1 MQGSHK
7 EGEFRQLEI
16 WTWKSYVRLPILHN
30 SKQAETSWRIFM
42 EYMMNIGANKYQSR
56 PTRWAQLT
64 WARQGAQARP
74 GGLCSPRPTPG
85 AHLLVYK
92 SFWPRKI
99 KQSTFRMERRRLEAE
114 LGQEHFCPPAERFHR
129 GNFPPGGGNHR
140 HHHHQQLS
148 HLWEGNLHQHLQQHH
163 LISNPSS
170 SLVFNL
176 VTGTIDWCLWVTS
189 SVDYIL

>member
-1 MQGSHK
+1 MLEQMTIGEGPHGEHK
-7 EGEFRQLEI
+7 
-16 WTWKSYVRLPILHN
+16 
-30 SKQAETSWRIFM
+30 
-42 EYMMNIGANKYQSR
+42 
-56 PTRWAQLT
+56 
-64 WARQGAQARP
+64 
-74 GGLCSPRPTPG
+74 TPG
-85 AHLLVYK
+85 RAVVGCAQPIPPRVLI
-92 SFWPRKI
+92 FWYISHFDLEKNKER
-99 KQSTFRMERRRLEAE
+99 TFGTECHCLEAE

-129 GNFPPGGGNHR
+129 GNFLPGGGNHR

-148 HLWEGNLHQHLQQHH
+148 HLGEGNLHQHHLQQHH

>member
-1 MQGSHK
+1 
-7 EGEFRQLEI
+7 
-16 WTWKSYVRLPILHN
+16 
-30 SKQAETSWRIFM
+30 M
-42 EYMMNIGANKYQSR
+42 EYLRIIGANNYQR
-56 PTRWAQLT
+56 GPTRWAQPT

-74 GGLCSPRPTPG
+74 GGLCSPRPTSG

-92 SFWPRKI
+92 SFWPRKN
-99 KQSTFRMERRRLEAE
+99 KGRTFGTERRRLEAE
-114 LGQEHFCPPAERFHR
+114 LGQEHFCPPAERFRR

-148 HLWEGNLHQHLQQHH
+148 HLGEGNLHQHLQQHH